1 MRALLVLLI
10 VSSYSLPA
18 TAQTHAA
25 WTRVQALE
33 PGSEIVLTVTRDR
46 PVQRYVIAVEDDSI
60 RVLNLTGSTLR
71 LTDTIRSIAS
81 RHPEYFETY
90 ARSEV
95 AEIATHRRGRGF
107 WGRLGPLGG
116 YFVGGMAGGLLSGVA
131 CQAVNGR
138 DRCDT
143 GAFLVGMVGGGLTG
157 FTYGWHAAGR
167 VSEEIVYRAP

>member
-18 TAQTHAA
+18 AAQTHAA

-33 PGSEIVLTVTRDR
+33 PGSEIVLTVIRDR

-60 RVLNLTGSTLR
+60 RVLNLNGSAPGRLTETLR
-71 LTDTIRSIAS
+71 SITS

-95 AEIATHRRGRGF
+95 AEIATHRRGAPRGT
-107 WGRLGPLGG
+107 GRSRP
-116 YFVGGMAGGLLSGVA
+116 A
-131 CQAVNGR
+131 
-138 DRCDT
+138 
-143 GAFLVGMVGGGLTG
+143 
-157 FTYGWHAAGR
+157 
-167 VSEEIVYRAP
+167 